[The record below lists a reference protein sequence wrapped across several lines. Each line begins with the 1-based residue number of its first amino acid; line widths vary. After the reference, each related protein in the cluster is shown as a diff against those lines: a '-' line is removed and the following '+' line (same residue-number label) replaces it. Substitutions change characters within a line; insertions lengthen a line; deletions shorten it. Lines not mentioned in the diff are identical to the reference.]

1 MSTKEAKQ
9 LTERFLQAETTLEEE
24 RRLYDYYQGSA
35 VAEELAPYQEFF
47 RHLAAVDGID
57 KTAAP
62 NQGRRVPLWLKT
74 LRTVSTVAACL
85 LVGLY
90 VYLQYEP
97 TGAAPAEAYRAPGS
111 ETPYAGYCQSGT
123 LQEIYLCYKQH
134 KENQTDTYK
143 QLKMRSYES
152 QW

>member
-1 MSTKEAKQ
+1 MNTNEARQ

-24 RRLYDYYQGSA
+24 RRLYDYYRSGA
-35 VAEELAPYQEFF
+35 VAEGLAPYQAFF
-47 RHLAAVDGID
+47 RHMAAVDGID

-62 NQGRRVPLWLKT
+62 NGNRRVPLWLKT

-85 LVGLY
+85 MVGLY

-97 TGAAPAEAYRAPGS
+97 TGATPAEAYRASGS
-111 ETPYAGYCQSGT
+111 ETPYADYCQSGT

-134 KENQTDTYK
+134 KETQTDTYK